1 MNKKKTVPTTSR
13 KVLRPE
19 TKPTLRQRAKALVK
33 RAAGAITRAASH
45 IKTFAKK
52 VVVKAEVIAIVG
64 WAKARKAWSMT
75 LRPFLKITGLVC
87 AGVTWTSLLLIA
99 PAHVVAATAVAGALL
114 IGLAS
119 LLEWLDRVD
128 NRASRF
134 AVSVIEYLG
143 QALRAAFYLSSAAVV
158 VLTLPAWAPVFI
170 AYALVT
176 IIIDV
181 LPMPANDVPAPTI
194 LEDLDV
200 PTVLRREPIHEA
212 DIRPNSPAHAVEL
225 GLVAGEKP
233 NAIRAVGAEEMYD
246 MPACAACGTIEGRL
260 RVRTHDANGDL
271 LCGDCF
277 DLECE
282 DYALR
287 FTGISLKKTSV
298 EVRLNAEGL
307 KTTPEYVAS
316 LTDVDHVHWT
326 RTPTS
331 SWRDKSGDL
340 HGREWTCFHTGTVVA
355 TVRFDYR
362 RGVYRAA
369 TLGKVVG
376 GPQRSLQAAQR
387 LATDALFDEGN
398 AVTRLVENMGQ
409 LAATPAP
416 ASIVPIKVG

>member
-1 MNKKKTVPTTSR
+1 MNKKKTVPATSR

-33 RAAGAITRAASH
+33 RAAGAITRAASRV
-45 IKTFAKK
+45 KTFVKKAAVQTK
-52 VVVKAEVIAIVG
+52 VVAIVG
-64 WAKARKAWSMT
+64 WAKARKAWRET

-87 AGVTWTSLLLIA
+87 AGVTWTSMLLIA

-128 NRASRF
+128 NRASHF
-134 AVSVIEYLG
+134 AIAVIEYLG

-158 VLTLPAWAPVFI
+158 IMTIPAWAPVFI
-170 AYALVT
+170 AYALVSV
-176 IIIDV
+176 IIDV
-181 LPMPANDVPAPTI
+181 LPMPANNVPAPTL

-200 PTVLRREPIHEA
+200 PAVTRRAQDA
-212 DIRPNSPAHAVEL
+212 DVRPHSPAHAVDL
-225 GLVAGEKP
+225 GLVADAKP
-233 NAIRAVGAEEMYD
+233 HAIRATGAEEMFD
-246 MPACAACGTIEGRL
+246 MPACEACGSIEGAL
-260 RVRTHDANGDL
+260 RARSHDEARAL
-271 LCGDCF
+271 LCSECY

-282 DYALR
+282 ENALR
-287 FTGISLKKTSV
+287 YTGISLKKTSV
-298 EVRLNAEGL
+298 EVRLNNEGL
-307 KTTPEYVAS
+307 KTMPEYAAS
-316 LTDVDHVHWT
+316 LVDADHVHWT

-331 SWRDKSGDL
+331 SWRDKNGDL
-340 HGREWTCFHTGTVVA
+340 HGREWTCFHAGTVVA

-362 RGVYRAA
+362 RAVYRAT

-387 LATDALFDEGN
+387 LASDALFDEGN